1 MADEVA
7 AVTPIP
13 AAPAAPAPAA
23 VTPAPAAESS
33 MAAKAAGAETAA
45 PAAAPTAPSASPS
58 ESAKPD
64 GGGATVAPTATP
76 APVEAAKPAEAA
88 KPTEPTP
95 EKPASL
101 LGTAGETTPPAAEAA
116 PAKPEVPAPAAPLPS
131 YDAPKLPEGLTL
143 QAKALGEFDTLLG
156 GYEATAKADHTA
168 VADLRQKLVDMYVAD
183 RQRAYEAQRQTW
195 ADTRKG
201 WVEEIKNDRILGG
214 NRLETV
220 KADAA
225 IVRDLFA
232 TPRFREM
239 IEYTGA
245 GDHPGMWEFVHNIA
259 RYLDKR
265 GLLREAK
272 AVPATRGMT
281 QAPTKKERR
290 YGAATSGN
298 GAA

>member
-1 MADEVA
+1 MADEPVVA
-7 AVTPIP
+7 PTAP
-13 AAPAAPAPAA
+13 AAPAAAVATPTPSPAPAA
-23 VTPAPAAESS
+23 VAPSP
-33 MAAKAAGAETAA
+33 AAGAETAA
-45 PAAAPTAPSASPS
+45 PAVAPTAPSASPS

-64 GGGATVAPTATP
+64 GDGATVSPVATP
-76 APVEAAKPAEAA
+76 VPVEGAKPTEAAKPA
-88 KPTEPTP
+88 EPTP

-156 GYEATAKADHTA
+156 GYEATAKADHVA

-290 YGAATSGN
+290 YGQPQSGN

>member
-1 MADEVA
+1 MADEPI
-7 AVTPIP
+7 VTP
-13 AAPAAPAPAA
+13 AAPAAPAATP
-23 VTPAPAAESS
+23 TPSPAPAAVAPSP
-33 MAAKAAGAETAA
+33 AAGAETAA

-64 GGGATVAPTATP
+64 GGGATVTPTTTP
-76 APVEAAKPAEAA
+76 APVEAAKPTEAAPAKPAEA
-88 KPTEPTP
+88 TP

-156 GYEATAKADHTA
+156 GYEASAKADHTA

-272 AVPATRGMT
+272 PVPATRGMT

-290 YGAATSGN
+290 YGQPQSGN